1 MLGRP
6 GLVEM
11 PQDFESVAGSG
22 EPDVYRSCK
31 IHRVDSQR
39 IAQSSSSPLD
49 DETCPQRAR
58 TRRLASR
65 CAARAARALLRP
77 SACHLSD

>member
-11 PQDFESVAGSG
+11 PQDFESVAGRVPG

-49 DETCPQRAR
+49 DETCPLRAR

-65 CAARAARALLRP
+65 CAARAARALLRLW
-77 SACHLSD
+77 ACQ